1 MAGSE
6 SDRQGGEGGTL
17 QPMVKI
23 LVYAT
28 GTGEALHCK
37 VGTINPGWNMLRS
50 VMVSA
55 QCLVGLVQLKLDP

>member
-23 LVYAT
+23 LVYAASK
-28 GTGEALHCK
+28 GEAPHCK
-37 VGTINPGWNMLRS
+37 VGTITPGWNMLRS
-50 VMVSA
+50 VMVST
-55 QCLVGLVQLKLDP
+55 QCLVGLVPLKLDP

>member
-23 LVYAT
+23 LVYAARK
-28 GTGEALHCK
+28 GEASIVK
-37 VGTINPGWNMLRS
+37 WG
-50 VMVSA
+50 
-55 QCLVGLVQLKLDP
+55 Q